1 MRSFPRTQ
9 PSSTPSRSTRF
20 RTVLA
25 CTVLLVTGVGA
36 VAPNA
41 MAEDLRDRQRDV
53 RDRVRNAQGELH
65 ESSKELA
72 SAARRLGR
80 TRAALSSAQR
90 RLNAAQVLVAEA
102 VRVDTLMQARLQAAE
117 HKLALARVAL
127 DKARKRVLE
136 QRAAIGELA
145 ASNYANGDPKL
156 MGLAVML
163 NSTDPAEVTSQ
174 MNTIDSLMGKQTEL
188 LADLKQARAEMVAQE
203 AKVEKAKEAV
213 AVQRKEARANLVRR
227 QGFERTAATAKV
239 AVAKLVIRDRAA
251 QLQAASARKAD
262 QVKLNALKAQEDRI
276 RAQSLERARK
286 QRAAARAGRGGGD
299 VFKGDSGGFLHRP
312 VPGAVTSPF
321 GYRRHPIYG
330 YWGLHDGTDFR
341 APCGIPN
348 RAAGSG
354 TVISRYWS
362 DVYGNRLY
370 LDLGQVN
377 GKNMTV
383 VYNHLSGY
391 NAGVGQRVS
400 RGQVVGYG
408 GTTGWST
415 ACHLHF
421 TVLLNGNPVN
431 PMNYL

>member
-1 MRSFPRTQ
+1 
-9 PSSTPSRSTRF
+9 
-20 RTVLA
+20 
-25 CTVLLVTGVGA
+25 
-36 VAPNA
+36 
-41 MAEDLRDRQRDV
+41 MAEDLRDRQHDV
-53 RDRVRNAQGELH
+53 RDKVRNAQGDLN

-72 SAARRLGR
+72 SAARQLGR
-80 TRAALSSAQR
+80 TRAALATAQR
-90 RLNAAQVLVAEA
+90 KLGAAQEKVAEA
-102 VRVDTLMQARLQAAE
+102 VRLDNLMQARLQAAE

-127 DKARKRVLE
+127 EAARKRVLV

-174 MNTIDSLMGKQTEL
+174 MNTIDSLMSKQTTL
-188 LADLKQARAEMVAQE
+188 LTDLKEARAQMVEEE

-213 AVQRKEARANLVRR
+213 AVQRQEARANLVRR
-227 QGFERTAATAKV
+227 QGLERSAAEAK
-239 AVAKLVIRDRAA
+239 AEVAKLVVRDRAA
-251 QLQAASARKAD
+251 QAEAARARRAD
-262 QVKLNALKAQEDRI
+262 EAKLSALKKQEDRI
-276 RAQSLERARK
+276 RAQILERARK
-286 QRAAARAGRGGGD
+286 QRAAARAGGGG
-299 VFKGDSGGFLHRP
+299 VQGDSGTFLQRP
-312 VPGAVTSPF
+312 VPGGVTSPF

-330 YWGLHDGTDFR
+330 YWGLHDGTDFS
-341 APCGIPN
+341 APCGTLN

-391 NAGVGQRVS
+391 SASTGEHVS
-400 RGQVVGYG
+400 RGEVIGYS

-421 TVLLNGNPVN
+421 TVLLNGSPVN